1 MNAPARNPVS
11 TWSSRCTNGPVIVIS
26 ARLHP
31 DTWLIYYQAARNC
44 KRSVEAVDNRIYK
57 GERNIDGAEVTVDGE
72 PLDTR
77 LDLHTFTSRGFEW
90 GYEGN
95 GPKQLA
101 LAILADYFEDD
112 AQAKAECRAF
122 MSRVVAYFSNE
133 WEMTSADID
142 LALAN
147 VHAAN

>member
-1 MNAPARNPVS
+1 M
-11 TWSSRCTNGPVIVIS
+11 
-26 ARLHP
+26 
-31 DTWLIYYQAARNC
+31 
-44 KRSVEAVDNRIYK
+44 EAVDNRIYK

-72 PLDTR
+72 PLDPR
-77 LDLHTFTSRGFEW
+77 QDLHTFTSRGFEW
-90 GYEGN
+90 GYEGD
-95 GPKQLA
+95 GPNQLA